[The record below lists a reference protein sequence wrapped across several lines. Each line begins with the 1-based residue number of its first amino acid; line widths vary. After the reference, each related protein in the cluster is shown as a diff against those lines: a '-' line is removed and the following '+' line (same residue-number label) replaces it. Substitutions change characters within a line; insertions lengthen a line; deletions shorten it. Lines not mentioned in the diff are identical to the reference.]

1 MKLLE
6 QIERLNRLHQLIKY
20 RRTGTPKELAGKLQ
34 LSTSMVY
41 KLLEELKTKEVPI
54 RYSKDLRT
62 YYYTSP
68 FLMNIVIDFRF
79 VQGES
84 KAGG

>member
-6 QIERLNRLHQLIKY
+6 QIERLNRLHQLIKF
-20 RRTGTPKELAGKLQ
+20 RRTGTPKELADRLE

-41 KLLEELKTKEVPI
+41 KLMEELKRKDVPI
-54 RYSKDLRT
+54 SYSRELRT

-68 FLMNIVIDFRF
+68 YLMNIVIDFRLL
-79 VQGES
+79 QE
-84 KAGG
+84 KYEAGR